1 MNEKVLDC
9 LLWIA
14 RYALGFAPTI
24 WGHMCTGR
32 PPPTPF
38 ARRRAAPDAHAP
50 RMTCFVH
57 CSLVSCLLKLAT
69 WMFFFME
76 AG

>member
-1 MNEKVLDC
+1 MLDC

-14 RYALGFAPTI
+14 RYDLGFAPM
-24 WGHMCTGR
+24 GAYVYE
-32 PPPTPF
+32 PPAADPICP
-38 ARRRAAPDAHAP
+38 RGRAAPDAHAP